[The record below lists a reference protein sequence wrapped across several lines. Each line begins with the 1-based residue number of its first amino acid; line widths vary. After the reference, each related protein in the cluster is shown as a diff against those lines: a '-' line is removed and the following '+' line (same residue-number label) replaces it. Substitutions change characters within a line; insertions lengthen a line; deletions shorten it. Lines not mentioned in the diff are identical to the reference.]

1 VKELPALTVLFLHP
15 GMIFPATLKV
25 ILPATVATAVMFLA
39 WRKVKLPGARVSDA
53 LTEPLAIVMVVAV
66 EIAAR

>member
-1 VKELPALTVLFLHP
+1 MQP
-15 GMIFPATLKV
+15 GRTFPATLKV
-25 ILPATVATAVMFLA
+25 IVPATVATAVMFFA

>member
-1 VKELPALTVLFLHP
+1 MQP
-15 GMIFPATLKV
+15 GRTFPAALKV
-25 ILPATVATAVMFLA
+25 IVPATVATAVMFLA
-39 WRKVKLPGARVSDA
+39 WRKVKLPGGRVSDA

>member
-1 VKELPALTVLFLHP
+1 MQP
-15 GMIFPATLKV
+15 GRTFPAALKV
-25 ILPATVATAVMFLA
+25 IVPATVATAVMFLA